1 MAEVDTSSYKQ
12 DAGKSPLEI
21 ASDFGKLK
29 QQQQAIQ
36 RTDIG
41 ISSDQLELMKN
52 RWAVLNKE
60 LSTMVNEK
68 DITPDKV
75 VKRMQ
80 NMVKMNLVTPDQL
93 GEFVKTM
100 PADPKALP
108 QFLESSL
115 KRGMSTMEA
124 MEFAYGK
131 PYARDTGQRV
141 LSGKIDPRT
150 GAEIPASQTP
160 HELPPTT
167 QTTGA
172 STGQPQ
178 LLGVQPPPVQPTLP
192 VGPVQGV
199 QGQSN
204 NFGGNVISATR
215 EPATPQ
221 PRLPV
226 QQPVPS
232 GPTTAPAPMFEIGK
246 KQLAEDQELAT
257 QKLTAIKP
265 AMQVLPLLKDLRSG
279 PTTETF
285 TRAVATLKANG
296 IIPTGT
302 AENDPTAIRQIVN
315 KKLAD
320 YVRSNPVGQRS
331 DAAQH
336 LSEKASPTA
345 SEQINP
351 ALVKLTKDAIVLDRV
366 QAARAGAF
374 TKEIKD
380 KDGKTITVPHDDLS
394 KYGNHRSTFP
404 ARVDERAFGIDLME
418 PAERKKLLDD
428 MVKKKDTFE
437 GKKFWKSL
445 QIVKDQ
451 GLIDTG
457 GQ

>member
-1 MAEVDTSSYKQ
+1 MAEVDVSSYKQ
-12 DAGKSPLEI
+12 PEGKSPLEI

-41 ISSDQLELMKN
+41 ISSDQLKLMN
-52 RWAVLNKE
+52 DRWGIINNEMK
-60 LSTMVNEK
+60 TMLGEK
-68 DITPDKV
+68 DLTIDKV
-75 VKRMQ
+75 SKRFQ
-80 NMVKMNLVTPDQL
+80 NLVKMGLVTPTQY
-93 GEFVKTM
+93 GEFIKTL
-100 PADPKALP
+100 PSDPKGLTDAV
-108 QFLESSL
+108 EASW
-115 KRGMSTMEA
+115 KRGMSTIEA
-124 MEFAYGK
+124 QNFAFGQNHEQNNGQGTLSGK
-131 PYARDTGQRV
+131 TDMRTGGFTPATVTPAQLPPGTPTTGADTGQ
-141 LSGKIDPRT
+141 SK
-150 GAEIPASQTP
+150 
-160 HELPPTT
+160 
-167 QTTGA
+167 
-172 STGQPQ
+172 
-178 LLGVQPPPVQPTLP
+178 LLGTQPPAVQPVLP
-192 VGPVQGV
+192 VGPVPGV

-215 EPATPQ
+215 EPAVPQ

-351 ALVKLTKDAIVLDRV
+351 ALIKLTKDAIVLDRV

-374 TKEIKD
+374 E
-380 KDGKTITVPHDDLS
+380 GGDLS